1 MGNLLPDPGDKF
13 IILVTSKSI
22 ENRKSQ
28 NYRFFFSPP
37 SVCRVPWWHLHLLES
52 YGTAISPGTALT
64 RLNCFYPFGTSWVDL
79 PARGKTARGMPSPHT
94 LQPKDS
100 HPQKIQSPKLH
111 RHVQCLLDQCYLQGT
126 SAKDKILKP
135 GPPTSLCLPD
145 CLLGISETMQV
156 LHHFEESKSW
166 PCLQMIYL
174 QVGPAGPKDGLGSSL
189 NYMWNMHRE

>member
-1 MGNLLPDPGDKF
+1 MTFASTGILWHCHISRNSTHKTELLLPIWNQVG
-13 IILVTSKSI
+13 
-22 ENRKSQ
+22 Q
-28 NYRFFFSPP
+28 PP
-37 SVCRVPWWHLHLLES
+37 CQ
-52 YGTAISPGTALT
+52 GK
-64 RLNCFYPFGTSWVDL
+64 NCQ
-79 PARGKTARGMPSPHT
+79 GMPSPHT

-111 RHVQCLLDQCYLQGT
+111 CHVQCLLDQCYLQGS

-135 GPPTSLCLPD
+135 GPPTSLCLHD
-145 CLLGISETMQV
+145 CLLGISETVQV

-174 QVGPAGPKDGLGSSL
+174 QVGPAGPKGGHGSSL